1 MPNIHT
7 VHNSNGWQNKYE
19 NISMPIGTYNTKQE
33 AQNAGKLLAQ
43 SKHCKHIIHG
53 LNGRIQNKNSY
64 GNDPFPPRDKK

>member
-1 MPNIHT
+1 
-7 VHNSNGWQNKYE
+7 
-19 NISMPIGTYNTKQE
+19 MPIGTYNTKQE

-43 SKHCKHIIHG
+43 SNHCEHIIHG